1 MIWLYLQTLN
11 NCVGSPSKAS
21 LVGAKTVIG
30 PGRSRMSSRS
40 ASLSI
45 DTNIE
50 KSGLWAR
57 RSNTEHLSSELH
69 VTDWGTLFCRLG
81 GSTGRDGSI
90 GCFRGAING
99 RRPALAVGGRSVNKL
114 TVSAELSYYFS
125 IKESTWRMNKLVGK
139 QILSVICQFALT
151 IYLHLVPEPE
161 VVLVDELMELLFVL

>member
-1 MIWLYLQTLN
+1 MIWLYIQTLN

-99 RRPALAVGGRSVNKL
+99 WRPALAVGGRSVNKL
-114 TVSAELSYYFS
+114 IVSAETYYFG
-125 IKESTWRMNKLVGK
+125 IKESTWRMSKLVGSK
-139 QILSVICQFALT
+139 FCLSFVN
-151 IYLHLVPEPE
+151 LH
-161 VVLVDELMELLFVL
+161 